1 MNTSYLQVERS
12 APLQGKAELVG
23 AKNAVLVIMASLLL
37 TSGKSRLS
45 NVPYSADVLHMIL
58 LLRQLGAEISFFAQE
73 HVLEVD
79 TTQVN
84 RWQVSHDIMKKMR
97 ASILVMGPLLARFG
111 RADTV
116 QPGGCLLGARSIDY
130 HIKNF
135 IKMGVDIQE
144 NGDSLC
150 ARVSKLKAAKL
161 ILEYPSVG
169 ATENLMMAA
178 VLTPGTTRI
187 VNAALE
193 PEVFDLIAVLKK
205 MGAKITILPPA
216 TIEIEG
222 VQSLQPVEH
231 TILADRLEAGALLI
245 ATAAT
250 GGCIDIPQAPAHA
263 MELFLLKLQEMGHTI
278 IIGPYDVGVRLLATN
293 APRAVSFRTAP
304 YPGFPTDLQAPM
316 MALQCVAQGKSIIH
330 ETVFENRL
338 LHVRELQ
345 KMGAQITVEHNAAVV
360 TGVDE
365 LYGTSVIATD
375 IRASCALVV
384 AGLMAKGTTTM
395 TGVHHWKRGYE
406 ALEEKLA
413 QLGAHIILREVE
425 EENAQES
432 YGICDDVEKQAR
444 V

>member
-12 APLQGKAELVG
+12 VPLQGKAELVG

-37 TSGKSRLS
+37 TRGKSRLS
-45 NVPYSADVLHMIL
+45 NVPRSADVIHMIL
-58 LLRQLGAEISFFAQE
+58 LLRQLGAEVSFFAEE

-84 RWQVSHDIMKKMR
+84 KWQVSPDSMKKMR

-111 RADTV
+111 YADIAL
-116 QPGGCLLGARSIDY
+116 PGGCVIGARPIDY
-130 HIKNF
+130 HLKNF
-135 IKMGVDIQE
+135 VKMGVEIRE
-144 NGDSLC
+144 NGDFLY
-150 ARVSKLKAAKL
+150 ARASTLKPTRL
-161 ILEYPSVG
+161 VLEYPSVG
-169 ATENLMMAA
+169 ATENLLMAA
-178 VLTPGTTRI
+178 VLTSGVTYI

-193 PEVFDLIAVLKK
+193 PEVLDLIVVLKK
-205 MGAKITILPPA
+205 MGAKITITPPA
-216 TIEIEG
+216 VIEIEG
-222 VQSLQPVEH
+222 VHELQSIEH
-231 TILADRLEAGALLI
+231 AILADRLEAGTLLI

-250 GGCIDIPQAPAHA
+250 GGYIDLPQAPAHA
-263 MELFLLKLQEMGHTI
+263 MEVFLLKLEEMGHKVEV
-278 IIGPYDVGVRLLATN
+278 GPYGVGVRLHATDK
-293 APRAVSFRTAP
+293 PRAVSFKTSP

-316 MALQCVAQGKSIIH
+316 MALQCTAQGKSVVH

-345 KMGAQITVEHNAAVV
+345 KMGAQITVEHNTATI

-365 LYGTSVIATD
+365 LYGASVIATD
-375 IRASCALVV
+375 IRASCALVI

-395 TGVHHWKRGYE
+395 TGIHHWKRGYD

-413 QLGAHIILREVE
+413 QLGAHIIVREVE
-425 EENAQES
+425 EENVQSS
-432 YGICDDVEKQAR
+432 YVVEETEKQIR

>member
-12 APLQGKAELVG
+12 VPLQGKAELVG

-45 NVPYSADVLHMIL
+45 NVPHSADVINMIV
-58 LLRQLGAEISFFAQE
+58 LLRQLGADVSFFADE

-79 TTQVN
+79 TTNVN
-84 RWQVSHDIMKKMR
+84 KWQVCPDSMKKMR

-111 RADTV
+111 YADIAL
-116 QPGGCLLGARSIDY
+116 PGGCVIGARPIDY
-130 HIKNF
+130 HLKNF
-135 IKMGVDIQE
+135 AKMGVEIKE
-144 NGDSLC
+144 NGDFLY
-150 ARVSKLKAAKL
+150 ARASQLKPTRL
-161 ILEYPSVG
+161 VLEYPSVG

-178 VLTPGTTRI
+178 VLTSGVTYI

-193 PEVFDLIAVLKK
+193 PEVLDLIAVLKK
-205 MGAKITILPPA
+205 MGAKITITPPA
-216 TIEIEG
+216 IIEIEG
-222 VQSLQPVEH
+222 VHELQSVEH
-231 TILADRLEAGALLI
+231 AILADRLEAGTLLI

-250 GGCIDIPQAPAHA
+250 GGYIDLPQAPAHA
-263 MELFLLKLQEMGHTI
+263 MEVFLLKLEEMGHKI
-278 IIGPYDVGVRLLATN
+278 EVGPYGVGVRLHATDK
-293 APRAVSFRTAP
+293 PRAVSFKTSP

-316 MALQCVAQGKSIIH
+316 MALQCTAQGKSVVH

-345 KMGAQITVEHNAAVV
+345 KMGAQITVEHNTATI

-365 LYGTSVIATD
+365 LYGATVIATD

-395 TGVHHWKRGYE
+395 TGIHHWKRGYE
-406 ALEEKLA
+406 ALDEKLA
-413 QLGAHIILREVE
+413 QLGAHIIVREVE
-425 EENAQES
+425 EENIQSS
-432 YGICDDVEKQAR
+432 YVAEEAEKQIR